1 MIQNRL
7 TQLFQTKKQNI
18 LTIYFTAGFP
28 QLNDTHLILETLA
41 QSGADIIEIGMP
53 FSDPIADGEVI
64 QMSNQSA
71 LQNGMNI
78 ARLFEQLAD
87 FRQKVQI
94 PVLLMGYLNPVLQ
107 FGMAQFCQKAAEVGI
122 DGFILPDLPIQEY
135 LSEHKPWFDKY
146 NLSNIFLITPQTA
159 EERIHWIDANTEGF
173 IYAVSTSSTTGRIS
187 SISEDQTAYFNR
199 LKNLNLKNPFLI
211 GFGIS
216 DKPSFEQACRYAS
229 GAIIGSA
236 FIKMLEKSP
245 DLGADIQ
252 AFIQKIK

>member
-28 QLNDTHLILETLA
+28 QLNDTNLILETLER
-41 QSGADIIEIGMP
+41 SGADIIEIGMP

-64 QMSNQSA
+64 QMSNQAA
-71 LQNGMNI
+71 LQNGMTI
-78 ARLFEQLAD
+78 ARLFEQIAD
-87 FRQKVQI
+87 FRKKVQI

-107 FGMAQFCQKAAEVGI
+107 FGIEQFCQKAAEVGI

-135 LSEHKPWFDKY
+135 LSEHKPLFEKY
-146 NLSNIFLITPQTA
+146 NLSNIFLITPQTV
-159 EERIHWIDANTEGF
+159 EDRIHLIDENTEGF
-173 IYAVSTSSTTGRIS
+173 IYAVSTSSTTGRTS
-187 SISEDQTAYFNR
+187 TISENQTAYFAR
-199 LKNLNLKNPFLI
+199 LQNLNLKNPFLI

-216 DKPSFEQACRYAS
+216 DKVSFEQACQYAS

-236 FIKMLEKSP
+236 FIKMLQESNNVE
-245 DLGADIQ
+245 ADIEH
-252 AFIQKIK
+252 FIKKIK